1 MAETGKGRTPAH
13 RASAYE
19 PSADPWLDQQII
31 EQLLT
36 DAGSE
41 GVRLALEIYLQE
53 VKDKLADIAI
63 ALDKQE
69 WARIG
74 RHAHSLKSASGTFG
88 LVRLQNHCA
97 ALQNAES
104 LGEIDDLTSL
114 AASLPEIADPSLGA
128 LRDYLARSDASRPNS
143 AR

>member
-1 MAETGKGRTPAH
+1 MAETGKGRVPAH
-13 RASAYE
+13 RACAHE
-19 PSADPWLDQQII
+19 PSADPLLDQQII
-31 EQLLT
+31 EQLLI

-63 ALDKQE
+63 ALDKQD
-69 WARIG
+69 WARIR

-97 ALQNAES
+97 ALQKAES
-104 LGEIDDLTSL
+104 LSGIDERTSL
-114 AASLPEIADPSLGA
+114 AASLPEIADPSLDV
-128 LRDYLARSDASRPNS
+128 LLDYLARSDASRPSS